1 MEEDK
6 KKKDRTSNE
15 SAYGREQFDNMIEE
29 DTSSSEQEKENK
41 ITRVGYIEMKKL
53 KKKTGTSSWKAVHCV
68 LVGGSFYW
76 YKNAKDA
83 VPMSGCDLKDVDIL
97 PSENYLDRD
106 CFVLRD
112 KDANDLFIGFIT
124 SQSNKEAWVRFFT
137 EGREKEPKP
146 YVERTTV
153 LTKKP
158 SLVDRTKNKVVSK
171 TATSTVGKKV
181 MKAFVNEETTG
192 LLSALKAI
200 IKKESDSKKADDL
213 EKNIIKIAVK
223 SYLLIEKG
231 KLDGDE
237 FLRIDKPLRNAFDQL
252 SRCYVDRYKISH
264 ENFVE
269 ELKAVEQLL
278 KEAEETLTNLLAP
291 FLTPK
296 NLFRISSVFGTLADY
311 QFLETVFADE
321 TLEEE
326 LDKLINAMEY
336 YIQFH
341 YHN

>member
-1 MEEDK
+1 MAG
-6 KKKDRTSNE
+6 SNLNE
-15 SAYGREQFDNMIEE
+15 VE
-29 DTSSSEQEKENK
+29 
-41 ITRVGYIEMKKL
+41 V
-53 KKKTGTSSWKAVHCV
+53 
-68 LVGGSFYW
+68 
-76 YKNAKDA
+76 
-83 VPMSGCDLKDVDIL
+83 L
-97 PSENYLDRD
+97 PSEKYLERD

-112 KDANDLFIGFIT
+112 KDGKDVFIGFIT
-124 SQSNKEAWVRFFT
+124 SQSNRDTWVRFLT
-137 EGREKEPKP
+137 EAREKEPKP
-146 YVERTTV
+146 FVERTVT
-153 LTKKP
+153 LSKKP

-171 TATSTVGKKV
+171 TATSAVGKKV

-192 LLSALKAI
+192 LLTALKAI
-200 IKKESDSKKADDL
+200 IKKEYDVRKADDL

-252 SRCYVDRYKISH
+252 SRCYTDRYKISH

-269 ELKAVEQLL
+269 ELKAVERLL

-296 NLFRISSVFGTLADY
+296 NLFRISSVFGTISDY
-311 QFLETVFADE
+311 QFLETVFADQV
-321 TLEEE
+321 LEEE